1 MQDNEKSRKYQ
12 LTINNPLEK
21 GCDHAEINK
30 RMEDIKYLYYC
41 LCDETG
47 EQGTPHTHIYF
58 VCENAMF
65 FSRVKKLFPEAH
77 IEAARGL
84 NCENRDYIRKEG
96 KYADSEKKETNHI
109 ETFEEYGEM
118 PLDKSAK
125 NRTISNDIVNM
136 IKKGCT
142 NTDIISKYP
151 SCYNK
156 IQHIEKTRQEF
167 KKEKYSESIRL
178 LETAYIYGAPGTG
191 KTRSVMDE
199 YGYKNV
205 YRVTDYKHP
214 FDNYKG
220 EDIVLFDEFN
230 GQIEFESL
238 LNYLDIYPLT
248 LPCRYSDKT
257 ACYTKV
263 FIISNIPLEEQYQ
276 YIQIT
281 RPQQWNALIRRINRI
296 SEYSKNGEIIEYFPS
311 QYCIQE
317 VQNV

>member
-1 MQDNEKSRKYQ
+1 
-12 LTINNPLEK
+12 
-21 GCDHAEINK
+21 
-30 RMEDIKYLYYC
+30 
-41 LCDETG
+41 
-47 EQGTPHTHIYF
+47 
-58 VCENAMF
+58 
-65 FSRVKKLFPEAH
+65 
-77 IEAARGL
+77 
-84 NCENRDYIRKEG
+84 
-96 KYADSEKKETNHI
+96 
-109 ETFEEYGEM
+109 
-118 PLDKSAK
+118 
-125 NRTISNDIVNM
+125 M
-136 IKKGCT
+136 IKEGCT
-142 NTDIISKYP
+142 NTEIISKYP

-156 IQHIEKTRQEF
+156 IHHIEKQDRNL
-167 KKEKYSESIRL
+167 KRNYSESVRL

-238 LNYLDIYPLT
+238 LNYLDIYPLS

-296 SEYSKNGEIIEYFPS
+296 SEYLRSGEIIEFFPS
-311 QYCIQE
+311 QFCIKE
-317 VQNV
+317 V